1 MLSDSGSMLS
11 LDAQRGMGQSMA
23 FEAMNLAIE
32 RARQHGVCVMGL
44 RHAHHIGRIGHWAEQ
59 AVSAG
64 LISVHF
70 VNALSKPVVAPFRG
84 IEARYVTNP
93 FTVGIPV
100 PGREPVLL
108 DYATSAIAMGKV
120 RVAFNSGKK
129 VPGDMLMDLQGDY
142 TDDPGAL
149 FPADGGPGGALV
161 PFAQHKGYALAM
173 VCEMLGAALTG
184 GDTTRPAHL
193 TAKYGIWNNMLALV
207 FDPARLSDQQLFG
220 AEVNA
225 FVDWVQSARL
235 RDDDEPILV
244 PGDPERASRRARAE
258 RAADGCRHAG
268 RDGRGRRRGVPL
280 QRQGAAGAV
289 HAAAVAGHASRRRP
303 RAHVEAWVRR
313 AVEALASCASRFD
326 AQAHDDKRAALRR
339 LSKARLRADAAA
351 ALPRSAAVPARTPQ
365 RCRDAGGGGSANW
378 PAWAHGCAISAAGT
392 PSRCRTRAC
401 PSSTR

>member
-1 MLSDSGSMLS
+1 MPPAARCRRCRTIPRMTEVLIPTAALRRWVDQLWLAAGCSADEARLTAEHLVGANLAGHDSHGVGMVPRYVQSWLAGELQLNQHVEVLSDSGSMLS
-11 LDAQRGMGQSMA
+11 LDAKRGMGQSMA
-23 FEAMNLAIE
+23 YQAMGLAIQ
-32 RARQHGVCVMGL
+32 RAREHGVCVLGL

-59 AVSAG
+59 AVAAG

-70 VNALSKPVVAPFRG
+70 VNALSKPVVAPYRG

-129 VPGDMLMDLQGDY
+129 VPANTLLDAQGSY
-142 TDDPGAL
+142 TDDPAAL
-149 FPADGGPGGALV
+149 FPPQGQPGGALV

-225 FVDWVQSARL
+225 FVDWVQSAKL
-235 RDDDEPILV
+235 RDGAEPILV

-258 RAADGCRHAG
+258 LVPVDAG
-268 RDGRGRRRGVPL
+268 TLAELDE
-280 QRQGAAGAV
+280 A
-289 HAAAVAGHASRRRP
+289 AAAV
-303 RAHVEAWVRR
+303 
-313 AVEALASCASRFD
+313 
-326 AQAHDDKRAALRR
+326 
-339 LSKARLRADAAA
+339 SKARGVQLPSLSSLRA
-351 ALPRSAAVPARTPQ
+351 
-365 RCRDAGGGGSANW
+365 
-378 PAWAHGCAISAAGT
+378 
-392 PSRCRTRAC
+392 
-401 PSSTR
+401 

>member
-1 MLSDSGSMLS
+1 MAEHTFPTAALRRWVDQLWLAAGCSADEARLTAEHLVGANLAGHDSHGVGMVPRYVQSWLAGELQLNQHVKVLSDSGSMLS
-11 LDAQRGMGQSMA
+11 LDAQRGMGQSTA

-32 RARQHGVCVMGL
+32 RAQQHGVCVMGL

-59 AVSAG
+59 AVAAG
-64 LISVHF
+64 MISVHF
-70 VNALSKPVVAPFRG
+70 TNALSKPVVAPFRG
-84 IEARYVTNP
+84 TEARYVTNP

-142 TDDPGAL
+142 TDDPAAL
-149 FPADGGPGGALV
+149 FPTDGGPGGALV

-184 GDTTRPAHL
+184 GDTTRPSNL
-193 TAKYGIWNNMLALV
+193 TARFGIWNNMLALV

-235 RDDDEPILV
+235 RDADVPILM
-244 PGDPERASRRARAE
+244 PGDPERSSRRARAE
-258 RAADGCRHAG
+258 RLPIDAGTLAELDEAAASVARS
-268 RDGRGRRRGVPL
+268 RGV
-280 QRQGAAGAV
+280 
-289 HAAAVAGHASRRRP
+289 
-303 RAHVEAWVRR
+303 
-313 AVEALASCASRFD
+313 
-326 AQAHDDKRAALRR
+326 
-339 LSKARLRADAAA
+339 
-351 ALPRSAAVPARTPQ
+351 ALPAL
-365 RCRDAGGGGSANW
+365 
-378 PAWAHGCAISAAGT
+378 
-392 PSRCRTRAC
+392 
-401 PSSTR
+401 SSLRL

>member
-1 MLSDSGSMLS
+1 MSQATRCRTMPGMTEHILPTAALRRWVEQLWLAAGCSADEARLTAEHLVGANLAGHDSHGVGMAPRYVQSWQAGELQLNQHVKVLSDNGSMLS

-23 FEAMNLAIE
+23 YEAMNLAIE

-59 AVSAG
+59 AVAAG

-70 VNALSKPVVAPFRG
+70 TNALSKPVVAPFRG

-100 PGREPVLL
+100 PGREPVVL

-129 VPGDMLMDLQGDY
+129 VPGDMLMDLQGNY
-142 TDDPGAL
+142 TDDPAAL

-220 AEVNA
+220 SEVNA
-225 FVDWVQSARL
+225 FVDWVQSAKL
-235 RDDDEPILV
+235 RDGDEPILV

-258 RAADGCRHAG
+258 RLPMDAG
-268 RDGRGRRRGVPL
+268 TL
-280 QRQGAAGAV
+280 
-289 HAAAVAGHASRRRP
+289 
-303 RAHVEAWVRR
+303 VEM
-313 AVEALASCASRFD
+313 
-326 AQAHDDKRAALRR
+326 
-339 LSKARLRADAAA
+339 DAAA
-351 ALPRSAAVPARTPQ
+351 ATVSKVSGVAVPPL
-365 RCRDAGGGGSANW
+365 
-378 PAWAHGCAISAAGT
+378 
-392 PSRCRTRAC
+392 
-401 PSSTR
+401 SSLLI

>member
-1 MLSDSGSMLS
+1 MPAMAEHMLPTAALQRWVEQLWLAAGCSADEARLTADHLVGANRAGHDSHGVGMVPRYVQSWLADELQLNQHVSVLSDSGSMLS
-11 LDAQRGMGQSMA
+11 LDAHRGMGQSMA

-59 AVSAG
+59 AVAAG
-64 LISVHF
+64 MISVHF
-70 VNALSKPVVAPFRG
+70 TNALSKPVVAPFRG

-129 VPGDMLMDLQGDY
+129 VPGDMLMDLQGNY
-142 TDDPGAL
+142 TDNPGAL

-184 GDTTRPAHL
+184 GDTTRPANL
-193 TAKYGIWNNMLALV
+193 TAQHGIWNNMLALV
-207 FDPARLSDQQLFG
+207 FDPARLSDQQIFG

-225 FVDWVQSARL
+225 FVDWVQSAKL
-235 RDDDEPILV
+235 RDGDEPILV

-258 RAADGCRHAG
+258 RLPMDAG
-268 RDGRGRRRGVPL
+268 TL
-280 QRQGAAGAV
+280 T
-289 HAAAVAGHASRRRP
+289 
-303 RAHVEAWVRR
+303 EM
-313 AVEALASCASRFD
+313 
-326 AQAHDDKRAALRR
+326 
-339 LSKARLRADAAA
+339 DAAA
-351 ALPRSAAVPARTPQ
+351 AAVSKASGKPLPAL
-365 RCRDAGGGGSANW
+365 
-378 PAWAHGCAISAAGT
+378 
-392 PSRCRTRAC
+392 
-401 PSSTR
+401 STLLL